1 MCLYYAQNVVTDGY
15 SRIVGMDKKEI
26 HLKPVRALNASK
38 ASKIEKNFIACFYIQ
53 KRNWALLLI

>member
-1 MCLYYAQNVVTDGY
+1 MCLYYAQNVVTDCN

-38 ASKIEKNFIACFYIQ
+38 ASKIEKNFIACFCIQ
-53 KRNWALLLI
+53 KRN